1 MTEDPKK
8 QREELFNQ
16 GEEQLDNELE
26 SLYRKV
32 ASHDSPAAAP
42 GNGEDPAAYYKILQ
56 IRPDASL
63 SDIHR
68 AFEKIT
74 GAWDP
79 ERYPHI
85 SSWKETSAKKLQEI
99 RNAYEKLLLLRE
111 AGEAAGSE
119 DSDRPPP
126 STALLSFPM
135 DSEPEPEE
143 EAAPPRP
150 NVRESVESM
159 VKRRPWLLPSGA
171 AIVILLILSFLW
183 PTFYHYETVRVG
195 DNAYP
200 LRINRMTSHAQY
212 YDGRQWL
219 ELPLRVRTPGKA
231 SPVIPTPPAT
241 AEPTGT
247 VIQIPENRP
256 QPPPLK
262 EVSPQAVVSPP
273 SVQLGDVGSRSEPAQ
288 EPPALAKKESKPP
301 VQAGLKAKSEGLYSI
316 QIGAYA
322 EKDKADDLAEEVRA
336 KKLTVRVEAVSIPGK
351 GLWHRVLLG
360 QFKNRAAALRY
371 SKDRRI
377 GETYPGSF
385 IQKSVVQ
392 SKS

>member
-1 MTEDPKK
+1 MTKDPKK
-8 QREELFNQ
+8 RGEELFNQ
-16 GEEQLDNELE
+16 DEEQLDDELE

-32 ASHDSPAAAP
+32 ASHDSPEAAS
-42 GNGEDPAAYYKILQ
+42 GDREDSAVYYKILQ
-56 IRPDASL
+56 IPPDASL
-63 SDIHR
+63 SEIHR

-74 GAWDP
+74 SAWDP

-99 RNAYEKLLLLRE
+99 RNAYEKLLILRE

-119 DSDRPPP
+119 DSDRSSP
-126 STALLSFPM
+126 STALLSFPV
-135 DSEPEPEE
+135 DSEPEE
-143 EAAPPRP
+143 EAASPRP
-150 NVRESVESM
+150 NIRESIESM
-159 VKRRPWLLPSGA
+159 AKRRPWLLPSGA
-171 AIVILLILSFLW
+171 AIVILLLLSFVW

-200 LRINRMTSHAQY
+200 LRINRMTSHARY

-219 ELPLRVRTPGKA
+219 ELPLRVRTPGKV

-247 VIQIPENRP
+247 VIQVPENPP

-273 SVQLGDVGSRSEPAQ
+273 SVQPGEVGTRIEPAK
-288 EPPALAKKESKPP
+288 EPPAPAKRQSKPP
-301 VQAGLKAKSEGLYSI
+301 APAAVKAKSGGLYSI
-316 QIGAYA
+316 QIGAYT

-336 KKLTVRVEAVSIPGK
+336 KKFAVRVEEVSIPGK

-371 SKDRRI
+371 LKDRRI

-385 IQKSVVQ
+385 VQKSVVE
-392 SKS
+392 SGS